1 MLLHPAM
8 RKCKEIIPVLKSKMP
23 PTSSQIRTLFLD
35 YFQKHQHT
43 IVTSSPLIPAGDPT
57 LLFTNAGMVQFKDV
71 FTGKE
76 QRIYKRA
83 ATAQK
88 IMRVS
93 GKHNDLE
100 NVGPSPRHHTFFE
113 MLGNFSFGDYFKKEA
128 IEFAYDLL
136 VNVYQ
141 LDPARMW
148 MTVFEGDAQVPA
160 DTEAAE
166 LWEKVGIPRERIL
179 KFGRKDNFWQMGETG
194 PCGPNS
200 EIHYYR
206 GPNPTD
212 PKFNRREY
220 VNGDGEETIELWNLV
235 FMQFNRS
242 QLSDGSYKLDPLP
255 APSVDTGAGLER
267 VAAVLQNKNSN
278 YETDL
283 FVPILERTRE
293 LLAHDAARMQK
304 HITHYRVIA
313 DHARAIA
320 FLTADGVLP
329 GNEGRNYVLRLILR
343 RAARHGQLLGFDGP
357 FLSKILP
364 TVIELMGEDY
374 PELYN
379 QRESILKTTQAEEE
393 RFQTTL
399 RAGSTML
406 DELIADLQKQKQD
419 VIPGEAAFKLHDTYG
434 FALEMTR
441 DGAREAGM
449 TVDETGFRIAME
461 AQAERSRAASAIGVV
476 DEKGAQ
482 IYREAKDQL
491 VAAKLLPATGV
502 KYDPYT
508 HTRVEASV
516 AGILRGGALVE
527 RAKPDDEV
535 EIILPATC
543 FYIES
548 GGQVSDTGRIAEKN
562 DAWEIEIVDTRNRF
576 GLVVHVGK
584 VLRGTPRVSD
594 VVAAEVDVTRR
605 WDIMRNH
612 TATHLLHYA
621 LRDVLGKHVQ
631 QAGSLVAPVRLR
643 FDFSHTAPLTPAE
656 IARIEQIVNDAIFAN
671 NPVAPTEMAYKDALG
686 TGAMALFTEKYGER
700 VRVVQIGAPNEFFSR
715 ELCGGTHC
723 GNTAQIGG
731 VQIVSETS
739 IGAGLRRIEAVTGAG
754 LTRLA
759 REGMN
764 RLDRVA
770 ASLKTMPE
778 QVDSRVDALLTEMD
792 AQKKEIEKLRREIA
806 LQNIATLLQRVERVD
821 GVNVLAAQVDA
832 ANADML
838 REMSDWLRDKIGS
851 GIVVLGAAID
861 GKPSLIAAVTNDL
874 AAKYDAVALIREIAR
889 VVGGGG
895 GGRATLA
902 QAGGKDVSKL
912 PDALAM
918 VAKVIAKK

>member
-1 MLLHPAM
+1 MSL
-8 RKCKEIIPVLKSKMP
+8 
-23 PTSSQIRTLFLD
+23 TSSQIRSLFLE
-35 YFQKHQHT
+35 YFQKHQHA
-43 IVTSSPLIPAGDPT
+43 IITSSPLIPAGDNT

-76 QRIYKRA
+76 QRAYKRA
-83 ATAQK
+83 TTSQK

-113 MLGNFSFGDYFKKEA
+113 MLGNFSFGDYFKKDA

-141 LDPARMW
+141 LEPARMW
-148 MTVFEGDAQVPA
+148 ATVFAGDEQVPA
-160 DTEAAE
+160 DDDAAA
-166 LWEKVGIPRERIL
+166 LWEQVGIPRERIL
-179 KFGRKDNFWQMGETG
+179 KFGRKDNFWQMGDVG
-194 PCGPNS
+194 PCGPCS

-212 PKFNRREY
+212 PKFNRSEY
-220 VNGDGEETIELWNLV
+220 VNGDGEETIEIWNLV

-242 QLSDGSYKLDPLP
+242 QLPDGTYKLEPLP

-293 LLAHDAARMQK
+293 LLRHDDATMQK
-304 HITHYRVIA
+304 NITHYRVIA

-320 FLTADGVLP
+320 FLTADGILP

-357 FLSKILP
+357 FLTKILP

-374 PELYN
+374 PELYK
-379 QRESILKTTQAEEE
+379 QREAILKTTQAEEE
-393 RFQTTL
+393 RFQATL
-399 RAGSTML
+399 RAGSAML
-406 DELIADLQKQKQD
+406 DELIADLQKQKQN
-419 VIPGEAAFKLHDTYG
+419 VIPGNAAFKLHDTYG

-449 TVDETGFRIAME
+449 TVDEAGFRRAMD

-476 DEKGAQ
+476 DEKAEQ

-491 VAAKLLPATGV
+491 IAAKRLPAAGV
-502 KYDPYT
+502 KYDPYSN
-508 HTRVEASV
+508 TRVEASV
-516 AGILRGGALVE
+516 TGIMRGGALVE
-527 RAKPDDEV
+527 WAKPDDDV

-543 FYIES
+543 FYVES
-548 GGQVSDTGRIAEKN
+548 GGQVSDTGRIVEKN
-562 DAWEIEIVDTRNRF
+562 GAWEIEVLDTRARVP
-576 GLVVHVGK
+576 GLIAHIGK
-584 VLRGTPRVSD
+584 VLRGTPRVGD
-594 VVAAEVDVTRR
+594 IATAQVDAARR

-631 QAGSLVAPVRLR
+631 QAGSLVAPERLR

-700 VRVVQIGAPNEFFSR
+700 VRVVQIGAPEEIFSR

-723 GNTAQIGG
+723 GNTVQIGG
-731 VQIVSETS
+731 MHIVSETS
-739 IGAGLRRIEAVTGAG
+739 IGAGIRRIEAVTGAG

-764 RLDRVA
+764 RLERVA

-778 QVDSRVDALLTEMD
+778 QVDSRVDALLSEMD
-792 AQKKEIEKLRREIA
+792 AQKKEIEKLRREMA
-806 LQNIATLLQRVERVD
+806 MQNIATLLQRVERVD

-832 ANADML
+832 ANVDML
-838 REMSDWLRDKIGS
+838 REMTDWLREKMGS
-851 GIVVLGAAID
+851 GIVVLGA
-861 GKPSLIAAVTNDL
+861 
-874 AAKYDAVALIREIAR
+874 
-889 VVGGGG
+889 
-895 GGRATLA
+895 
-902 QAGGKDVSKL
+902 
-912 PDALAM
+912 
-918 VAKVIAKK
+918 